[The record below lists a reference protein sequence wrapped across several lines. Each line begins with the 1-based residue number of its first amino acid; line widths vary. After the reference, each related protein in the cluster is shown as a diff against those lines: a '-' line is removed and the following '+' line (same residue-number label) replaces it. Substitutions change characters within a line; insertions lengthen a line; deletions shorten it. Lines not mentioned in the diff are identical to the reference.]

1 MGDQGIG
8 SWPWRRARMLPD
20 AIALRQGAASL
31 SYGQLAQ
38 RVDALAG
45 GLASLGVRKGDRVA
59 YLGLN
64 DIATFETFFATG
76 RLGAIFVPLNTRL
89 ASAEIADLLADCGA
103 RVLVHASEAAS
114 LVAEALAAEALAA
127 EALAAGGRAACT
139 VVSLGVDFE
148 SLHHEDAFTQTQVA
162 LDDPALILYT
172 SGTTGRPKG
181 AVLTHGNL
189 TFNTMN
195 QLAHVDVL
203 RTDVVL
209 CTAPLFH
216 AVGLG
221 QVTLPTLFK
230 GGSVVIAPKF
240 DPAWMLATIGDLQI
254 TAFSAVPTMM
264 QMLCDHPGWADADL
278 SSLRYVIY
286 GGSPVLERVARAW
299 QDRGVDVLQGYG
311 MTEAAPGVFLSLSEG
326 SAQRPTSAGVVHFF
340 TDVALL
346 GGDGVVTSA
355 PGTGEVLVNGPNVF
369 AGYWQRPHDT
379 ADAMIDGW
387 FRSGD
392 LGRVDDD
399 GWAYII
405 DRVKD
410 VIISGGENI
419 YPAEVEAVL
428 AQLPQVAECAV
439 VGVPDERWGEV
450 GLAYITTYPETPLDE
465 TTVRS
470 HLEQRLAKFKRPHYI
485 HFVEALPRTATG
497 KLQKAKLRAAF
508 EKTDET
514 SERA

>member
-1 MGDQGIG
+1 MV
-8 SWPWRRARMLPD
+8 PD
-20 AIALRQGAASL
+20 AIALRQGNVALTYA
-31 SYGQLAQ
+31 QLAG
-38 RVDALAG
+38 RVDALAV
-45 GLASLGVRKGDRVA
+45 GLASFGVRKGDRVA
-59 YLGLN
+59 YLGPN

-76 RLGAIFVPLNTRL
+76 RLGATFVPLNTRL
-89 ASAEIADLLADCGA
+89 AGTEIAGMLADCGA
-103 RVLVHASEAAS
+103 RVLVHGPEAAS
-114 LVAEALAAEALAA
+114 LVTQADPLACGVSTVLAV
-127 EALAAGGRAACT
+127 GGPEST
-139 VVSLGVDFE
+139 FENLIGVN
-148 SLHHEDAFTQTQVA
+148 SSAAFTETHVS

-203 RTDVVL
+203 GTDVVL

-230 GGSVVIAPKF
+230 GGTVVMAPKF
-240 DPAWMLATIGDLQI
+240 DPSSMLAAISDLRI

-264 QMLCDHPGWADADL
+264 QMLCDHPDWATADL

-286 GGSPVLERVARAW
+286 GGSPVLERVAKAW
-299 QDRGVDVLQGYG
+299 LDRGIDVLQGYG
-311 MTEAAPGVFLSLSEG
+311 MTEAAPGVFLSLAEG
-326 SAQRPTSAGVVHFF
+326 SAKRPTSAGVPHFF

-346 GGDGVVTSA
+346 GSDGKVA
-355 PGTGEVLVNGPNVF
+355 APPGTGELLVNGPNVF
-369 AGYWQRPHDT
+369 TGYWQRPTDT
-379 ADAMIDGW
+379 AETMIEGW
-387 FRSGD
+387 FRTGD

-428 AQLPQVAECAV
+428 AQLPQIAECAV
-439 VGVPDERWGEV
+439 VGVPNDRWGEV
-450 GLAYITTYPETPLDE
+450 GFAYIATHPETPLDE
-465 TTVRS
+465 TTVRA
-470 HLEQRLAKFKRPHYI
+470 HLEKRLAKYKVPHYI
-485 HFVEALPRTATG
+485 RFVDSLPRTATG
-497 KLQKAKLRAAF
+497 KLRKAKLRADF
-508 EKTDET
+508 TETDT
-514 SERA
+514 AADAADTTADTDTHATASEPR